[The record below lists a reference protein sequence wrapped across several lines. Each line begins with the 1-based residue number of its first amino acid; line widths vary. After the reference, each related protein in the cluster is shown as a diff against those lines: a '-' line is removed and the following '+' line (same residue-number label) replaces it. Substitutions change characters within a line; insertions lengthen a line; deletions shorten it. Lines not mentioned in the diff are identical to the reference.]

1 MELFSIKIRCTF
13 QLVSTWKLFPTRT
26 NQVKLGKIRLF
37 GVVRIVF
44 SVMTNMP
51 TYILSTTFNSDIPLH
66 RQSFSRGSTVLLF
79 YKPSEAGHQGTFED
93 GLHKLQN

>member
-1 MELFSIKIRCTF
+1 MATF
-13 QLVSTWKLFPTRT
+13 ARPCWTNSKPTLWKLFPTRT

-51 TYILSTTFNSDIPLH
+51 TYILSTTFNSDISH
-66 RQSFSRGSTVLLF
+66 RKRGIRELLKMVVKNF
-79 YKPSEAGHQGTFED
+79 KS
-93 GLHKLQN
+93 

>member
-1 MELFSIKIRCTF
+1 MATF
-13 QLVSTWKLFPTRT
+13 ARPCWTNSKPTLWKLFPTRT

-79 YKPSEAGHQGTFED
+79 ISHRKRGIRELLKMVVKNFKS
-93 GLHKLQN
+93 